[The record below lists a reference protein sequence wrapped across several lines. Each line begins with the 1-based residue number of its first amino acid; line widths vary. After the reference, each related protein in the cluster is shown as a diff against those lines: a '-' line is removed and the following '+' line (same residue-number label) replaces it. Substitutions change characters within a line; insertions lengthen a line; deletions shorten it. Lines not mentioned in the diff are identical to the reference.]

1 MTLRFSTAWQCGAA
15 CVAALAALVAT
26 APRAEPAAPAPKP
39 CMTPEYRQFDFWL
52 GDWSVANADGRVI
65 GANRIESLE
74 GGCVLQEHWSAVR
87 GGTGTSL
94 SAWDAE
100 RQRWHQTWVDAGGGV
115 ALLDGAFADGRM
127 VLSGDAVDREH
138 ARTLRNRITW
148 IPLADGRVRQ
158 WWEQS
163 DDAGATW
170 KTVFDGYYA
179 RKP

>member
-1 MTLRFSTAWQCGAA
+1 MTLRFSTAWQCDAA

-26 APRAEPAAPAPKP
+26 MPRAEPAAPAQKP
-39 CMTPEYRQFDFWL
+39 CTAPEYRQFDFWL

-65 GANRIESLE
+65 GANRIESRE

-127 VLSGDAVDREH
+127 VLAGDAIDREH

-163 DDAGATW
+163 DDGGATW
-170 KTVFDGYYA
+170 KTVFDGYYS
-179 RKP
+179 RRP